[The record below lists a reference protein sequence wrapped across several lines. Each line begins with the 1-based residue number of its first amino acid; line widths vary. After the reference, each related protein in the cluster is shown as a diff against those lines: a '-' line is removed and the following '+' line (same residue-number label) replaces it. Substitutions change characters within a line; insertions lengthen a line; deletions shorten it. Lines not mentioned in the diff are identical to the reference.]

1 MFGSR
6 FKESRLKHHIFDMKL
21 ISQRLQVR
29 LSGGWMEM
37 DDAQVSRVSWN
48 LVKATEKGKSIANL

>member
-1 MFGSR
+1 MCKFVDHELNR
-6 FKESRLKHHIFDMKL
+6 FDMNL
-21 ISQRLQVR
+21 ISQQLQVR

-37 DDAQVSRVSWN
+37 DDARVSRVSWT